1 MLSLPS
7 SPLSFSWV
15 CPRCTGWPPHLRSW
29 GLTSWTSTPPPRAPS
44 SPSPGFSTGDPAS
57 TAIVIIIFFPI
68 IIKHNKHSAHNN
80 TLTACLENILYII
93 TISQESLR
101 LFQLPWLLIHNDHYY
116 YGDKTFRG
124 WKEVLQQ
131 WTVWEKKLCVF
142 WTLKHYFLVDIQNKG
157 VLLKISRIWD
167 LLKKIIIAP
176 YQAHFGYL
184 LCVVTS
190 CPSNLKIYCI
200 IIDKKISQY
209 KKYRLAQ
216 LQTATA
222 YLKLW
227 FCNFKLNSS

>member
-1 MLSLPS
+1 MLTHTPESFTCLSASLSEKDDMSVAGLLADCSKLLKGTLRVYTTSSDSSGLSLDTPGWDDTYIYIKKKNNHINNVKKKKNSHQWLDESHYCKDKGDLVVLSLPS

-15 CPRCTGWPPHLRSW
+15 CLRCTGWPPHLRSW

-116 YGDKTFRG
+116 Y
-124 WKEVLQQ
+124 
-131 WTVWEKKLCVF
+131 
-142 WTLKHYFLVDIQNKG
+142 Y
-157 VLLKISRIWD
+157 
-167 LLKKIIIAP
+167 
-176 YQAHFGYL
+176 
-184 LCVVTS
+184 
-190 CPSNLKIYCI
+190 
-200 IIDKKISQY
+200 
-209 KKYRLAQ
+209 
-216 LQTATA
+216 
-222 YLKLW
+222 
-227 FCNFKLNSS
+227 